1 MKFYTIK
8 TPSIIQKI
16 FSNYTWRFSSVPKDI
31 YLTFDDG
38 PTPEIT
44 EFVLAELQKY
54 NAKATFFCIG
64 KNVKCHHGIYEQ
76 ILENGHSVG
85 NHTFNHLNGFKTK
98 NSVYLENVQHAA
110 AHIHSNLF
118 RPPYG
123 KIKSSQGR
131 ALQKEGYK
139 IVMWD
144 VLSGD
149 FDKAI
154 NPEKCLKNVLGHT
167 NNGSIIVMHDSQK
180 AREKIFYALPRV
192 LAHFS
197 EKGYNFKAIT

>member
-8 TPSIIQKI
+8 TPSIIQSL

-38 PTPEIT
+38 PTPEVT
-44 EFVLAELQKY
+44 EFVLTELKKY

-64 KNVKCHHGIYEQ
+64 KNVKCHHSIYEQ
-76 ILENGHSVG
+76 VLEDGHAVG

-98 NSVYLENVQHAA
+98 NSTYLENVHHAA

-131 ALQKEGYK
+131 TLQKEGYK
-139 IVMWD
+139 IIMWD

-149 FDKAI
+149 FDKSI
-154 NPEKCLKNVLGHT
+154 TPEKCLKNVLGNT
-167 NNGSIIVMHDSQK
+167 KNGSIIVMHDSQK
-180 AREKIFYALPRV
+180 AREKIFYALPRI

-197 EKGYNFKAIT
+197 EKGYNFKAIS